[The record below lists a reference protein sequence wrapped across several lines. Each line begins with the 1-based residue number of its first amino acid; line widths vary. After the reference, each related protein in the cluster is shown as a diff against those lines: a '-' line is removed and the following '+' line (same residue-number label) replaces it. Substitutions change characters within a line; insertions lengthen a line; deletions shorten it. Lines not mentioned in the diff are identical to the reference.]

1 MLFVKTIVQP
11 SKIDGQGLF
20 ALTHISAGTMICDWT
35 VSSALIQDV
44 PHLTIDYVKKYGW
57 LDKGTHKLRVAIDDT
72 RFINHSYKPNT
83 YTGAD
88 MCQYALRDIEPG
100 DEITE
105 DYSKFDADFVEYAHT
120 LR

>member
-44 PHLTIDYVKKYGW
+44 PHLTIDYVKKYG
-57 LDKGTHKLRVAIDDT
+57 
-72 RFINHSYKPNT
+72 
-83 YTGAD
+83 
-88 MCQYALRDIEPG
+88 
-100 DEITE
+100 
-105 DYSKFDADFVEYAHT
+105 
-120 LR
+120 